1 MRILLTN
8 DDGIHAEGLEHLAQA
23 FTEASLGEVWVVA
36 PADEQSAT
44 SHAISL
50 GRPLRIRRFEER
62 SFSVTGTPTDCV
74 YVGVHHL
81 MKGRAPDL
89 VVSGINHGANLGT
102 DVTYSG
108 TIGGAMEGCGL
119 GATSLAISSLGQ
131 GPTDLRG
138 AAQFAL
144 AMARKALE
152 EGLPEGVFL
161 NLNVPKGW
169 RPAHGWRVGGLGVR
183 HYGESVLERRD
194 PRQGPYY
201 WIGGPPITHDDIP
214 GSDCNIVEAGR
225 ASVTPLHMDL
235 THHDTIR
242 TIQGWS
248 ADSGPDT
255 GAQKV
260 DG

>member
-1 MRILLTN
+1 MGCKESEVQILSPRPDGRPGHRAAVVSFKFQPVGVSPRAMRILLTN

-169 RPAHGWRVGGLGVR
+169 RPAHGWCWSGGIRGRVRIIGSGAPPSPTTTFPDRTATSSRPGGR
-183 HYGESVLERRD
+183 
-194 PRQGPYY
+194 P
-201 WIGGPPITHDDIP
+201 
-214 GSDCNIVEAGR
+214 
-225 ASVTPLHMDL
+225 
-235 THHDTIR
+235 
-242 TIQGWS
+242 
-248 ADSGPDT
+248 
-255 GAQKV
+255 
-260 DG
+260 